1 MTRTSP
7 LTVSARS
14 SPFTPVARTSPET
27 HDFREFYADYESTP
41 QCLIGRALA
50 RQTHVV
56 WSTGGHTMDPVLT
69 FGTGPGAE
77 GLRGLY
83 LNTRLYTLMK
93 QAITGEK
100 TATGR

>member
-1 MTRTSP
+1 
-7 LTVSARS
+7 
-14 SPFTPVARTSPET
+14 VARNSQGLAET

-69 FGTGPGAE
+69 YGSGPGAE

-83 LNTRLYTLMK
+83 VNTRLHTLMK
-93 QAITGEK
+93 EAITGEK